1 MDGSSRSTEPL
12 MKRVTLFAGHY
23 GSGKSSLA
31 VEYAL
36 KLASEGD
43 RTIIAD
49 LDIVNPYFRS
59 MDSRAELES
68 AGVDVI
74 VSPYAGSNVDVPAL
88 PGEMYRIVDDREV
101 KAVVDVGG
109 DDRGALALGRLSGA
123 LKQENDYE
131 MILVVNFL
139 RPLTQTPEEAAQ
151 VICEI
156 EQAGSLPFTGIVN
169 NTNLGELTTRE
180 HVLEG
185 LEKAEKL
192 SSMSGLKLL
201 GSTVKLELLPEIKT
215 ASAIYPVRIRHRADW
230 AIF

>member
-1 MDGSSRSTEPL
+1 MEH
-12 MKRVTLFAGHY
+12 KRLTLFAGHY

-151 VICEI
+151 VIREI

-201 GSTVKLELLPEIKT
+201 GSTVKPELLPEIKT
-215 ASAIYPVRIRHRADW
+215 ASAIYPVKIRHRADW

>member
-1 MDGSSRSTEPL
+1 MEH
-12 MKRVTLFAGHY
+12 KRLTLFAGHY

-139 RPLTQTPEEAAQ
+139 RPLTRTPEEAAQ
-151 VICEI
+151 VIREI

-201 GSTVKLELLPEIKT
+201 GSTVKPELLPEIKT
-215 ASAIYPVRIRHRADW
+215 ASAIYPVKIRHRADW

>member
-1 MDGSSRSTEPL
+1 

-36 KLASEGD
+36 KLAAGGNK
-43 RTIIAD
+43 TILAD

-59 MDSRAELES
+59 MDSRAELEN
-68 AGVDVI
+68 AGVNVI

-88 PGEMYRIVDDREV
+88 PGEMYRIVDDRTY

-131 MILVVNFL
+131 MLLVVNFL

-151 VICEI
+151 VIGEI
-156 EQAGSLPFTGIVN
+156 ELAGSLPFTGIIN

-180 HVLEG
+180 HVFRG

-192 SSMSGLKLL
+192 SEMCGLKLL
-201 GSTVKLELLPEIKT
+201 GSTVKQELLPEIGTEGVFIPIK
-215 ASAIYPVRIRHRADW
+215 IRHRADW